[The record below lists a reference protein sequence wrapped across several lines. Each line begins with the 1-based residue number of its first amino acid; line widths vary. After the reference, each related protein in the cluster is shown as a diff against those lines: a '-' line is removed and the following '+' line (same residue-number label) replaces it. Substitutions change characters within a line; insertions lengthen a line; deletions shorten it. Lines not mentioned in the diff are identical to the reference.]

1 MSNRSH
7 RAPGANVVA
16 QTIVKS
22 IMKDDDASVIDYTDH
37 RFNPVISGSDH
48 ESSFTLIKEVN
59 DKIHGHKGPGGT
71 IPLGRFEYDV
81 KVTRK
86 WVSYDDEVK
95 FCHEQRR

>member
-1 MSNRSH
+1 MSNHSH
-7 RAPGANVVA
+7 RAHGANVVA

-22 IMKDDDASVIDYTDH
+22 IMKDDDAASVIDYADH

-48 ESSFTLIKEVN
+48 ESSFTLIKGVN
-59 DKIHGHKGPGGT
+59 GKVPGGT

-86 WVSYDDEVK
+86 WVSFDDE
-95 FCHEQRR
+95 